1 MFTLEQAQEF
11 VKNIVSQNKYKN
23 EPKGLYE
30 PIEYVLSNGGKRLR
44 PVICVMAFNLF
55 SDDFE
60 KVIPP
65 AMGVEVFHNFTLLHD
80 DIMDKAFFRRNKPTV
95 HQKWNDNT
103 AILSGDA
110 MMVEAYKQLLKYKGE
125 NFREILEVFTQTAL
139 EVCEGQQFDMNFET
153 QQIVTEQEYL
163 KMIELKTAVL
173 IAGSLKIGAL
183 AANSSIEDAN
193 NLYQYGYNVGMA
205 FQIKD
210 DYLDVFGDFNVFG
223 KKIGGD
229 IISNKKTF
237 LLISAL
243 KIAKGEILQTLNS
256 TLLNKNIS
264 EETKIEIITN
274 IYKKLEIDIITQNK
288 IAYFLNKALL
298 YLEKINVESAKKEE
312 LKKFAISLSD
322 RNN

>member
-80 DIMDKAFFRRNKPTV
+80 DIMDKACFRRNKPTV